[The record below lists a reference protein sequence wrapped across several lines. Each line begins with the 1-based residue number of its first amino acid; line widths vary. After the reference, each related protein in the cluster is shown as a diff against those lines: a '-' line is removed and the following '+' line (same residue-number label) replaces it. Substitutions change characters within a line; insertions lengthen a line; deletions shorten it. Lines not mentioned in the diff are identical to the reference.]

1 MKQSEFFFFKKL
13 LKRNSVRG
21 KPWHETSVSTDLVY
35 RRREYHRR
43 RRRFCFIYMY
53 IYIYLCLCPCTP
65 PPPPLRLFSSL
76 VHKIENNLTFSW
88 LKATQ
93 TINLMTHFPSPLL
106 SPSIYIEDDRD
117 EYLLILPGLH
127 S

>member
-1 MKQSEFFFFKKL
+1 M
-13 LKRNSVRG
+13 
-21 KPWHETSVSTDLVY
+21 STDLFY

-43 RRRFCFIYMY
+43 RRRFCFIC
-53 IYIYLCLCPCTP
+53 IYIYVSMLVSMY
-65 PPPPLRLFSSL
+65 PPPLSLSQIILFFGAQNR
-76 VHKIENNLTFSW
+76 KQFDFSW